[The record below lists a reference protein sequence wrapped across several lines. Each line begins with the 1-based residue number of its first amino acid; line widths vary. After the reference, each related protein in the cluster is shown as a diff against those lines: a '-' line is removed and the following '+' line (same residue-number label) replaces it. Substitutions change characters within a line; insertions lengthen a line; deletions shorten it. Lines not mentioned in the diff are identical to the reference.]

1 MLNKFRRMLT
11 ARRDAV
17 MNGTREDEGFTL
29 IELLIVVLIIGVLA
43 AIAVPVY
50 LSTIDNAHNNTA
62 KTTVTDAKTAVAA
75 YYVNT
80 GNYPAASPA
89 DLGFAGLQLA
99 DFPTPSEPNLHLVY
113 KVVGNDICIAA
124 QWGTGPVYY
133 TTKNTSTAQGTGTVD
148 AAYVCSS
155 GGGSQQTT

>member
-1 MLNKFRRMLT
+1 MLNKFRRTLT

-17 MNGTREDEGFTL
+17 LNGTREDEGFTL

-62 KTTVTDAKTAVAA
+62 KTTATDAKTAIAA

-80 GNYPAASPA
+80 GNYPASSPT
-89 DLGFAGLQLA
+89 DLGFAGLKLA

-113 KVVGNDICIAA
+113 KLVGTTDICIAA

-133 TTKNTSTAQGTGTVD
+133 RTKNTSTTQGTGTVD
-148 AAYVCSS
+148 ATYNCTSS
-155 GGGSQQTT
+155 GAPTS